1 MLSYPDFKEKQVVIC
16 FSSNKQKISFL
27 NDNLIINDEEDKI
40 ILQNSCYKIFSLWI
54 IGSVTLTSGILERS
68 KKFAFPVS
76 LFTYSFRCYGTWSSS
91 TEGNFLLRQKQYE
104 NRSGI
109 IARLIIRNKIDNQLS
124 LIKELRGK
132 NPVQKRAVE
141 LLGKYHD
148 QICEATSI
156 REIMG
161 IEGIA
166 SKVYFEAWF
175 YDLDWKGRKPRAK
188 RDMLNTLM
196 DIGYTFL
203 FNIIEAMLNLYGF
216 DLYKGELHQCFYQ
229 RKSLVCDLV
238 EPFRCIVD
246 KQLKKAFHL
255 NQIRAADFKEIKGQF
270 VLSYD
275 KSKEYTKW
283 LLTALLEKKESM
295 FYYTQEYYRWF
306 MKNKPDDEFPYFNIS
321 SHE

>member
-16 FSSNKQKISFL
+16 FASNKQKISFL
-27 NDNLIINDEEDKI
+27 NDNLIIKDEDDKI
-40 ILQNSCYKIFSLWI
+40 ILQNSCYKTFSLWI

-76 LFTYSFRCYGTWSSS
+76 LFSYNFRCYGTWSSS
-91 TEGNFLLRQKQYE
+91 TEGNYLLRQKQYD
-104 NRSGI
+104 NKSGS
-109 IARLIIRNKIDNQLS
+109 IARLIISNKIGNQLG
-124 LIKELRGK
+124 LIKSVRSK
-132 NPVQKRAVE
+132 NPVQARAIE
-141 LLGKYHD
+141 LLSNYQH
-148 QICEATSI
+148 QISGANSVQ
-156 REIMG
+156 EIMG

-166 SKVYFEAWF
+166 SRVYFESWF

-255 NQIRAADFKEIKGQF
+255 NQIRAEDFKEIKGQF

-275 KSKEYTKW
+275 KSKGYTKW

-306 MKNKPDDEFPYFNIS
+306 MKNKPEDQFPYFNIS
-321 SHE
+321 DHE

>member
-1 MLSYPDFKEKQVVIC
+1 MLSYADFKEKQIVIC
-16 FSSNKQKISFL
+16 FSTNKQKISFL
-27 NDNLIINDEEDKI
+27 NDNLIIKDEEDTI
-40 ILQNSCYKIFSLWI
+40 ILQSSCYKIFSLWI

-91 TEGNFLLRQKQYE
+91 TEGNYLLRQKQYE
-104 NRSGI
+104 NRSRN
-109 IARLIIRNKIDNQLS
+109 IARLIIINKIANQLG
-124 LIKELRGK
+124 LIKNLRNK
-132 NPVQKRAVE
+132 NPVQLRAID
-141 LLGKYHD
+141 LLCNYKM
-148 QICEATSI
+148 QISEAKSI
-156 REIMG
+156 QEIMG

-175 YDLDWKGRKPRAK
+175 YDLNWKGRKPRAK

-203 FNIIEAMLNLYGF
+203 FNIVEAMLNLYGF
-216 DLYKGELHQCFYQ
+216 DLYVGNLHQCFYQ

-238 EPFRCIVD
+238 EPFRCIID
-246 KQLKKAFHL
+246 NQLKKAFHL
-255 NQIRAADFKEIKGQF
+255 NQIKVDDFKEIKGQF
-270 VLSYD
+270 ILSYE

-283 LLTALLEKKESM
+283 LLAALLEKKESI

-306 MKNKPDDEFPYFNIS
+306 MKEKSDAEFPNFNLF
-321 SHE
+321 HNE

>member
-27 NDNLIINDEEDKI
+27 NDNLIIKDEEDKI